1 MRIPIDRQHD
11 TPLYQQIERYL
22 RQSIIAGALVPATRL
37 PAARQVAQ
45 DLGVSRI
52 TVENAYAV
60 LEADGLVER
69 RAGSGTYVMRP
80 GELPSGGSTDS
91 TDWPLWQRDALS
103 TAGLAQMDAP
113 SGLAPLVRHP
123 APIAFTG
130 FGDPRRFPV
139 DEFYKAIKDV
149 MRRDGIAAL
158 EFDDRHGYGPLR
170 ATIAHVLASQG
181 VQAQADSVLI
191 TSGSQQALALIAQI
205 LLKPGDVVLVE
216 SPTYD
221 LALDLFRAQRVKL
234 VGCPTDAAG
243 MQVEQ
248 LEPLLQQHH
257 PKLIYT
263 IPNFQNP
270 TGACLSLPRRRQ
282 LIALAERYNIPI
294 LEDDFVGDLRYE
306 GRVQPALKALDR
318 GGRVIYVGTFS
329 KLLMPGLRVGFLVAE
344 GPIFNLLAQL
354 KRVNDLMTSTL
365 TQRAL
370 EVYVT
375 VGRYQAHVRR
385 SCQVYRRRRD
395 AIIAAIGRE
404 LPADAQVVAPQGGLF
419 VWLRLPEGASALR
432 LLPLAAEE
440 GVEYAPGARFFP
452 QPAEGERYMR
462 LNFATQ
468 TPEDID
474 EGIRRLGRALQRLRG

>member
-11 TPLYQQIERYL
+11 TPLYQQIETYL
-22 RQSIIAGALVPATRL
+22 RQSIVAGALAPATRL

-103 TAGLAQMDAP
+103 TAGLAQVDAP
-113 SGLAPLVRHP
+113 SGLAPLARHP

-191 TSGSQQALALIAQI
+191 
-205 LLKPGDVVLVE
+205 
-216 SPTYD
+216 
-221 LALDLFRAQRVKL
+221 
-234 VGCPTDAAG
+234 
-243 MQVEQ
+243 
-248 LEPLLQQHH
+248 
-257 PKLIYT
+257 
-263 IPNFQNP
+263 
-270 TGACLSLPRRRQ
+270 
-282 LIALAERYNIPI
+282 
-294 LEDDFVGDLRYE
+294 
-306 GRVQPALKALDR
+306 
-318 GGRVIYVGTFS
+318 
-329 KLLMPGLRVGFLVAE
+329 
-344 GPIFNLLAQL
+344 
-354 KRVNDLMTSTL
+354 
-365 TQRAL
+365 
-370 EVYVT
+370 
-375 VGRYQAHVRR
+375 
-385 SCQVYRRRRD
+385 
-395 AIIAAIGRE
+395 
-404 LPADAQVVAPQGGLF
+404 
-419 VWLRLPEGASALR
+419 
-432 LLPLAAEE
+432 
-440 GVEYAPGARFFP
+440 
-452 QPAEGERYMR
+452 
-462 LNFATQ
+462 
-468 TPEDID
+468 
-474 EGIRRLGRALQRLRG
+474 